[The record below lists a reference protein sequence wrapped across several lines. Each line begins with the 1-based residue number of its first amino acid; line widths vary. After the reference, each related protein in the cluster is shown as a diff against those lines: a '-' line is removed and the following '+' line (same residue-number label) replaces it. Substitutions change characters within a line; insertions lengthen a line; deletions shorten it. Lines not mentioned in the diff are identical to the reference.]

1 MRCFLHQ
8 LHFLRYVQDTI
19 MAADSKCG
27 LDRSRLQV
35 PLVTGELI
43 KIQVPVH
50 YI

>member
-1 MRCFLHQ
+1 MRCFLYW
-8 LHFLRYVQDTI
+8 LHFLRYVQDI
-19 MAADSKCG
+19 IIAADSKCA
-27 LDRSRLQV
+27 LDRSSLQV